1 MFWERSGKIMKFKR
15 KVQLEKGSL
24 DIAPLIDVV
33 FLLLIFFMLTSSYIF
48 QPGIRVDLPRA
59 VTSEVLHRE
68 LLIVTVTSSNTIY
81 INERPTEW
89 DELVSRLT
97 LAAADEQPVLIRA
110 DKNASLGKIIE
121 VWDICRQVD
130 IRQISIAT
138 TQ

>member
-1 MFWERSGKIMKFKR
+1 MRFKR
-15 KVQLEKGSL
+15 KVKIEMGSL

-68 LLIVTVTSSNTIY
+68 LLIVTVTSLNSIY

-89 DELVSRLT
+89 DELVSRLA
-97 LAAADEQPVLIRA
+97 LAAADDQPVLIRA
-110 DKNASLGKIIE
+110 DKNASLGRIIE
-121 VWDICRQVD
+121 VWDVCRQ
-130 IRQISIAT
+130 INIKQISIAT